1 MTNSISDI
9 EEADVILLTGTNT
22 TANHPVIGERV
33 KQAVLSGRTKL
44 VIVDPRE
51 LSLSRYAAL
60 HLKPRPGTDVAWIN
74 GLARAILDLE
84 LQDKEFIAERTE
96 GIEELEAAL
105 REYTP
110 ERVEEISGIRA
121 RDLLRAARMYGKA
134 KRAAILY
141 AMGITQ
147 HITGTDNV
155 AALAN
160 LALLTGNLGKEGAGV
175 NPLRG
180 QNNVQGA
187 CDMGAL
193 PNVFTGYQKVDD
205 EQANEK
211 FSHAWGRELPRTP
224 GLSVVEMMRA
234 AQEGDVRALY
244 VLGENPMVTDPDV
257 GHVGEALES
266 LDLLVVQDI
275 FLTETAAR
283 ADVVLPGV
291 CFAEKDGT
299 FTNTERRV
307 QRVRK
312 AVEPPGEAKGDL
324 EIIVEIARRL
334 GYEMSAADPEE
345 VCEEIASLTPS
356 YGGISYGRIE
366 DVGLQWPC
374 PDAGHPGTP
383 VLHVGGFPR
392 GRGKFAAVGYLPPDE
407 VPDDEYPFLLSTGRL
422 LYHFHSGS
430 MTRRSHSLDEK
441 VGRGWV
447 GINPGDAKSLKLREG
462 DAVRVSSRRGTLLS
476 HAHIYP
482 RMQPGVIFATFHFS
496 EETANLLTNPALDPK
511 SKIPDLKVCAVR
523 LEKAEGGEAGESAVT
538 A

>member
-9 EEADVILLTGTNT
+9 EKADIILLTGTNT
-22 TANHPVIGERV
+22 TANHPVIGERI

-44 VIVDPRE
+44 VIVDPSG
-51 LSLSRYAAL
+51 LPLSRFAVL

-74 GLARAILDLE
+74 GMARAILDLE
-84 LQDKEFIAERTE
+84 LQDGDFIANRTE
-96 GIEELEAAL
+96 GFEDLRLALE
-105 REYTP
+105 EYTP
-110 ERVEEISGIRA
+110 ERVEEITGIPA
-121 RDLLRAARMYGKA
+121 RDLVRAARLYGKA

-155 AALAN
+155 TALAN

-205 EQANEK
+205 AQANQK
-211 FSHAWGRELPRTP
+211 FSQAWGREPSNTP
-224 GLSVVEMMRA
+224 GLSVVEMMWA
-234 AQEGDVRALY
+234 AQRGEVRALY
-244 VLGENPMVTDPDV
+244 ILGENPMVTDPDV
-257 GHVGEALES
+257 GHVEEALAS

-275 FLTETAAR
+275 FLTETAAL
-283 ADVVLPGV
+283 ADVVFPGV

-312 AVEPPGEAKGDL
+312 AVEPPGEAKQDL
-324 EIIVEIARRL
+324 DVIAELARRMD
-334 GYEMSAADPEE
+334 YSMSATDPEE
-345 VCEEIASLTPS
+345 IFEEITSLTPS
-356 YGGISYGRIE
+356 YGGINYGRITE
-366 DVGLQWPC
+366 VGLQWPC
-374 PDAGHPGTP
+374 PDAEHPGTP
-383 VLHVGGFPR
+383 VLHEGSFPR
-392 GRGKFAAVGYLPPDE
+392 GKGKFSAVEYMPPDE
-407 VPDDEYPFLLSTGRL
+407 LPDDDYPFLLSTGRL

-430 MTRRSHSLDEK
+430 MTRRSRSLDEK
-441 VGRGWV
+441 VDRGWV
-447 GINPGDAKSLKLREG
+447 GINAKDARGMKLKEG
-462 DAVRVSSRRGTLLS
+462 NAVRVTSRRGTLLS
-476 HAHIYP
+476 HVHISP
-482 RMQPGVIFATFHFS
+482 QLQPGNVFATFHFS

-511 SKIPDLKVCAVR
+511 SKIPDLKVCAVK
-523 LEKAEGGEAGESAVT
+523 LEKAKGGEEGET
-538 A
+538 AATA

>member
-134 KRAAILY
+134 KRASILY

-155 AALAN
+155 AALSN

-180 QNNVQGA
+180 QNSVPGA

-224 GLSVVEMMRA
+224 GLSVVEMMR
-234 AQEGDVRALY
+234 VTTTVFSPL
-244 VLGENPMVTDPDV
+244 VLGITCTLY
-257 GHVGEALES
+257 ALLS
-266 LDLLVVQDI
+266 
-275 FLTETAAR
+275 R
-283 ADVVLPGV
+283 
-291 CFAEKDGT
+291 
-299 FTNTERRV
+299 
-307 QRVRK
+307 
-312 AVEPPGEAKGDL
+312 
-324 EIIVEIARRL
+324 
-334 GYEMSAADPEE
+334 EMS
-345 VCEEIASLTPS
+345 
-356 YGGISYGRIE
+356 GISGASQVMTTE
-366 DVGLQWPC
+366 HFVAMMAVFL
-374 PDAGHPGTP
+374 
-383 VLHVGGFPR
+383 VLSVTVSSYFTDGIS
-392 GRGKFAAVGYLPPDE
+392 GRGTRNSLMHYWCQTRLRPATPASPATKILP
-407 VPDDEYPFLLSTGRL
+407 
-422 LYHFHSGS
+422 
-430 MTRRSHSLDEK
+430 M
-441 VGRGWV
+441 
-447 GINPGDAKSLKLREG
+447 
-462 DAVRVSSRRGTLLS
+462 
-476 HAHIYP
+476 
-482 RMQPGVIFATFHFS
+482 
-496 EETANLLTNPALDPK
+496 
-511 SKIPDLKVCAVR
+511 
-523 LEKAEGGEAGESAVT
+523 
-538 A
+538 